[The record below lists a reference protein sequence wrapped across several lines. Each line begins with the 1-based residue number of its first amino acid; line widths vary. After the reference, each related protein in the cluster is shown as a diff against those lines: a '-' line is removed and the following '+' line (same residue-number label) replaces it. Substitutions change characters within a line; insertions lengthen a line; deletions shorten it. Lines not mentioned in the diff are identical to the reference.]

1 MKLCLLPLTFGD
13 VGTDTGM
20 EFTTLIC
27 LSLQGSISSFPC
39 KSERVVLLWTI
50 CYGLVPLIFVYLK
63 YLIWTLFESR
73 ELHSNYKS
81 GLAKFIRTLM
91 F

>member
-13 VGTDTGM
+13 VGTDPGM

-50 CYGLVPLIFVYLK
+50 SYGLVPLVFVYLK
-63 YLIWTLFESR
+63 HLIWTLSESR
-73 ELHSNYKS
+73 ELHSNYEWS
-81 GLAKFIRTLM
+81 GQIY
-91 F
+91 